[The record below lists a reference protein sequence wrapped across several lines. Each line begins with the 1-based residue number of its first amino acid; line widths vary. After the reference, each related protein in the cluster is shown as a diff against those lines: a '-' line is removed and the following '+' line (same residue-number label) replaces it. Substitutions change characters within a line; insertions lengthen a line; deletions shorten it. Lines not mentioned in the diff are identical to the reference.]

1 MTLLRLYR
9 KQAHPDARGRAIVTE
24 TDAPD
29 QAGAPQPDLARLR
42 QELAEAQ
49 YRIAEL
55 QHVIRDAAQIG
66 LGVVSILASRRDT
79 VEARA
84 MAKEIRLRLAAIGV
98 AIASSSDGRVELAAC
113 IEKLARETASV
124 FGRPNIGQRLELAP
138 VHVQERAAVSVA
150 LVAIELLTNAYQHA
164 FVDRSFGSIEI
175 RLAPLNDRW
184 CTLCI
189 VDNGVGIAPA
199 IAANWPEVL
208 PGGRQS
214 GLSTARSLVGGLG
227 GQLRLTAG
235 AGTRF
240 EFSFPTAA

>member
-1 MTLLRLYR
+1 MLRLYR
-9 KQAHPDARGRAIVTE
+9 EQPHPDARGRAIVTE
-24 TDAPD
+24 SEIPG
-29 QAGAPQPDLARLR
+29 QAAASQPELARLR

-66 LGVVSILASRRDT
+66 LGVVSIVASRRDT
-79 VEARA
+79 AEARV
-84 MAKEIRLRLAAIGV
+84 MAKEIRLRLGAIGV
-98 AIASSSDGRVELAAC
+98 AISSSSGGRVEIAGC

-124 FGRPNIGQRLELAP
+124 FGRASIGQRLDLAP
-138 VHVQERAAVSVA
+138 VHVQERAAVSIA

-164 FVDRSFGSIEI
+164 FVDRAFGSIEI
-175 RLAPLNDRW
+175 RLAPVNDRLG
-184 CTLCI
+184 TLCI
-189 VDNGVGIAPA
+189 VDNGIGIAPA

-227 GQLRLTAG
+227 GQLRLTGG
-235 AGTRF
+235 AGTRV
-240 EFSFPTAA
+240 EFSFPTAG